1 MKKEQILNNSISEK
15 AKYHLPLEMQE
26 HWTVYERLKES
37 EDSFTVLVKESVTG
51 VFCVLKWGRK
61 LQAEMLRN
69 EMEIL
74 QKLTE
79 MGLTGI
85 PKACR
90 IFEENGGV
98 YFLREYIEGTPLSQI
113 VLQKGGIQE
122 RELCRISIKICHAAE
137 QFQDLEDP
145 MIHRDIKPENIV
157 ITPGGEVIFID
168 FGTMR
173 SYKKDS
179 QRYVRGRNQRNCSS
193 GAIRLHPDRPEDRC
207 VCDRAD
213 NVVYGYR
220 EL

>member
-26 HWTVYERLKES
+26 HWTVYESLKES

-61 LQAEMLRN
+61 LQAEMLRK

-85 PKACR
+85 PKAYR

-179 QRYVRGRNQRNCSS
+179 QR
-193 GAIRLHPDRPEDRC
+193 DTF
-207 VCDRAD
+207 
-213 NVVYGYR
+213 VV
-220 EL
+220 